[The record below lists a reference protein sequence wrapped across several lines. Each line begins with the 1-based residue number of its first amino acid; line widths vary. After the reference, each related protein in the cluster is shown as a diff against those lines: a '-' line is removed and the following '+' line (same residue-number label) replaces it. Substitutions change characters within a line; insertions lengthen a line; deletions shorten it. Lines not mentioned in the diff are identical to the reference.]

1 MFANLSSTFKVPNDV
16 NLLSNSRDVKLSRG
30 FPLHNKLENYGNN
43 MEHSAG
49 KLLKPQNKHQTVTQS
64 AQVKELLPSLTQ
76 GQVTEVPSFPLPTP
90 VPKAMIPLS
99 PKGD

>member
-1 MFANLSSTFKVPNDV
+1 MFSHLSRTFKLPNDV
-16 NLLSNSRDVKLSRG
+16 NLLSSSRDIKLSRG
-30 FPLHNKLENYGNN
+30 FLLHNKLENYGNK

-64 AQVKELLPSLTQ
+64 AQIKELLPSLTQ
-76 GQVTEVPSFPLPTP
+76 GEGTEVSSFPLPMP
-90 VPKAMIPLS
+90 VPKAISLS